1 MTKYSEQFKLALV
14 REYQEG
20 KLGYYLLAKKHGI
33 KSSTAIKNWVK
44 VYEKYGMEGLMLKK
58 HNDVYSV
65 QFKLDVLDYMKNTG
79 ASVMN
84 TALKFG
90 LTNPPLIT
98 TWKKVYLEG
107 GLEALDKPKG
117 WPSMSDK
124 PKNRKNK
131 KTTEEKELT
140 YEQNYG
146 YRRIQ
151 LELKNRGF
159 KVNHKKV
166 QRLMRKRGLKG
177 DKFRLKS
184 RKYSSY
190 KGTTGTVAKN
200 LINRRFHTNVCHQ
213 KLATDITEFK
223 CSDGLKL
230 YLNPIMDMFNGEILS
245 FGIGMR
251 PTLELALTPLEE
263 ALEIVIDS
271 KFRTTIHTDQGWH
284 YQHNKWVKTLKE
296 NKVFQSMSRKGNCLD
311 NSPME
316 NFFGLMKQEMYYGE
330 PLYSYEELEK
340 RIEEYIHYYN
350 YKRIKQKLAGMSPV
364 QYRVHTSQIAA

>member
-1 MTKYSEQFKLALV
+1 M
-14 REYQEG
+14 
-20 KLGYYLLAKKHGI
+20 
-33 KSSTAIKNWVK
+33 
-44 VYEKYGMEGLMLKK
+44 
-58 HNDVYSV
+58 
-65 QFKLDVLDYMKNTG
+65 MKNE
-79 ASVMN
+79 
-84 TALKFG
+84 
-90 LTNPPLIT
+90 NPDQE
-98 TWKKVYLEG
+98 LE
-107 GLEALDKPKG
+107 E
-117 WPSMSDK
+117 SIQSIF
-124 PKNRKNK
+124 
-131 KTTEEKELT
+131 EEHNG
-140 YEQNYG
+140 NYG
-146 YRRIQ
+146 YRRIR
-151 LELKNRGF
+151 LELKNRGI

-166 QRLMRKRGLKG
+166 QRLMKKRGLKG

-213 KLATDITEFK
+213 KLTTDITEFK

-245 FGIGMR
+245 YGIGMR

-263 ALEIVIDS
+263 ALEIVKDS
-271 KFRTTIHTDQGWH
+271 KFRTTIHSDQGWH

-316 NFFGLMKQEMYYGE
+316 NFFGLLKQEMYYGE
-330 PLYSYEELEK
+330 PLCSFEELKK
-340 RIEEYIHYYN
+340 RIEEYINYYN
-350 YKRIKQKLAGMSPV
+350 NKRIKQKLAGMSPV